1 MSTHILRV
9 QKKGELKMTQSTA
22 ASGEAYY
29 KAMNDKDL
37 PAMARQLHPDVRLV
51 TPMEDLT
58 GKDSVLEAAKKLLGF
73 IQGVEVQA
81 RFDSGNQAMLVY
93 NMHFAG
99 PAGLCRT
106 AALMTSQDGLI
117 VRNELFFDAS
127 PFKKT

>member
-1 MSTHILRV
+1 MMHSN
-9 QKKGELKMTQSTA
+9 A
-22 ASGEAYY
+22 ASAEAYY

-37 PAMARQLHPDVRLV
+37 PAMARRLHPDVQLV

-58 GKDSVLEAAKKLLGF
+58 GRDTVLEAAKKLLGF
-73 IQGVEVQA
+73 IQSVEVLA
-81 RFDSGNQAMLVY
+81 RLDSGDQAMLVY
-93 NMHFAG
+93 NMHFTG

-106 AALMTSQDGLI
+106 AALMTFQDGLI

>member
-1 MSTHILRV
+1 
-9 QKKGELKMTQSTA
+9 MTQSNA
-22 ASGEAYY
+22 ASAEAYY

-58 GKDSVLEAAKKLLGF
+58 GRDAVLEAAKKLLGF
-73 IQGVEVQA
+73 IQSVEVRA
-81 RFDSGNQAMLVY
+81 RFDSGNQAMLAY
-93 NMHFAG
+93 NMHFAE

-106 AALMTSQDGLI
+106 AALMTFQDGLI
-117 VRNELFFDAS
+117 VRNELFFYAS

>member
-1 MSTHILRV
+1 
-9 QKKGELKMTQSTA
+9 MTQSNA
-22 ASGEAYY
+22 ASAEAYY
-29 KAMNDKDL
+29 NAMNDKDL

-58 GKDSVLEAAKKLLGF
+58 GRDAVLEAARKLLGF
-73 IQGVEVQA
+73 IQSVEVLA
-81 RFDSGNQAMLVY
+81 RFNSRDQAMLVY

-106 AALMTSQDGLI
+106 AALMTFKDGLL